1 MSFPWPADSNGL
13 IVVKVKFKAEYRSH
27 ALFEI
32 VTPSIVGSFLRFMK
46 QFYQM
51 YSDIEF
57 DLENITENLTNFGH
71 KKRKLHAKIKQYSL
85 NVGY

>member
-1 MSFPWPADSNGL
+1 MSLPWPADSNGL

-57 DLENITENLTNFGH
+57 DLENITENLTN
-71 KKRKLHAKIKQYSL
+71 LDIKNENCMQK
-85 NVGY
+85 